1 MRTTGI
7 KAALCRIPLPRPI
20 VLGPVRITTR
30 DIVAV
35 RVLAEDGSHGD
46 AIAYPRGMP
55 LLETVKSLSR
65 SFLDVDPH
73 FRAGAVDAVLQG
85 FVNTRPVYIRAAGLF
100 EIALTDLACKA
111 ADLPLF
117 KMLGA
122 VRDKLPLMAVA
133 GYFMHER
140 SVDDIAGEVERRV
153 DEGYARVKIM
163 LHGADPHFDADLVQA
178 CARRA
183 GGRLAVDAHW
193 SWRSIPEAMRT
204 IKRIDDAGLL
214 FLEDPFGA
222 GQNHLIPRLQG
233 QMKTRLAA
241 GEDMPDVDSLFAL
254 TDTVTSLRVDATTC
268 GGITAAQS
276 VTAAARMRGV
286 EVLPHVFLPVHAHL
300 GCASPAVAVGEIIP
314 EDTGADPLHLLYAR
328 QLKVVDAM
336 VHLTDDPGAG
346 FALDWTQVEKY
357 AAETF
362 AADLDK

>member
-1 MRTTGI
+1 MKTVGI

-35 RVLAEDGSHGD
+35 RILAEDGSHGD

-65 SFLDVDPH
+65 SFLGVDPH
-73 FRAGAVDAVLQG
+73 YRTGLVDLVLNG
-85 FVNTRPVYIRAAGLF
+85 FVNTRPVYVRAAGLF

-111 ADLPLF
+111 AELPLF

-133 GYFMHER
+133 GYYMHER
-140 SVDDIAGEVERRV
+140 TVEDIADEVESRI

-163 LHGADPHFDADLVQA
+163 LHGNDPDFDTTLVMA
-178 CARRA
+178 CAKRA
-183 GGRLAVDAHW
+183 GARLAVDAHW
-193 SWRSIPEAMRT
+193 SWRSIPEAMQT
-204 IKRIDDAGLL
+204 IRRIDDAGLL

-222 GQNHLIPRLQG
+222 GQNHLISRLQG

-254 TDTVTSLRVDATTC
+254 TDTLTSLRVDATTC
-268 GGITAAQS
+268 GGISAAQS
-276 VTAAARMRGV
+276 VAAAARMRGA
-286 EVLPHVFLPVHAHL
+286 EVLPHVFLPLHAHL
-300 GCASPAVAVGEIIP
+300 GCASLAVAVGEIIP
-314 EDTGADPLHLLYAR
+314 EQTGADPLHLLFER
-328 QLKVVDAM
+328 QVSVVDATACM
-336 VHLTDDPGAG
+336 TDEPGAG
-346 FALDWTQVEKY
+346 FALDWTQVERF

-362 AADLDK
+362 AAQVER